1 MSRRFRRPS
10 APCGILW
17 RRVDRG
23 VRLGVDVGTVRVG
36 VAACD
41 PDGIM
46 AFPVAT
52 VARDAAAVA
61 TIAAL
66 AAERAAIEIF
76 VGLPLH
82 LSGEEGPSAVD
93 ARSFA
98 AQVEER
104 TGIPVRL
111 VDERMSTVSASRN
124 MREAGRS
131 AKSQRSSI
139 DQAAAVVILDMAL
152 DAGRRGNLG
161 TVAMKVAREE
171 NHD

>member
-1 MSRRFRRPS
+1 M
-10 APCGILW
+10 
-17 RRVDRG
+17 
-23 VRLGVDVGTVRVG
+23 RLGIDVGTVRVG

-41 PDGIM
+41 PEGIM

-52 VARDAAAVA
+52 VARDEAAIASV
-61 TIAAL
+61 AAL
-66 AAERAAIEIF
+66 AVERAAVEIF

-82 LSGEEGPSAVD
+82 LSGAEGPSAVD
-93 ARSFA
+93 ARAFA
-98 AQVEER
+98 AAVAER

-124 MREAGRS
+124 MREAGRN
-131 AKSQRSSI
+131 AKNQRSSI
-139 DQAAAVVILDMAL
+139 DQAAAVVILDTAL
-152 DAGRRGNLG
+152 DAARRGNLG

>member
-1 MSRRFRRPS
+1 
-10 APCGILW
+10 
-17 RRVDRG
+17 
-23 VRLGVDVGTVRVG
+23 VRVG

-52 VARDAAAVA
+52 VARDAAAIA
-61 TIAAL
+61 NIAAL

-76 VGLPLH
+76 VGLPRH
-82 LSGEEGPSAVD
+82 LSGAEGPSAAD
-93 ARSFA
+93 ARAFA
-98 AQVEER
+98 EQVEER
-104 TGIPVRL
+104 TGLPVRL

-139 DQAAAVVILDMAL
+139 DQAAAVVILDTAL
-152 DAGRRGNLG
+152 DAARRGNLG

>member
-1 MSRRFRRPS
+1 M
-10 APCGILW
+10 
-17 RRVDRG
+17 DRG
-23 VRLGVDVGTVRVG
+23 VRIGVDVGTVRVG

-41 PDGIM
+41 PEGIM

-52 VARDAAAVA
+52 VARDAAAIA
-61 TIAAL
+61 TVGSL
-66 AAERAAIEIF
+66 AAEHAAVEIF

-82 LSGEEGPSAVD
+82 LSGEEGRSAAD
-93 ARSFA
+93 ARVFA
-98 AQVEER
+98 AELAEL

-111 VDERMSTVSASRN
+111 VDERMSTVSASRH

-152 DAGRRGNLG
+152 DAARRGNLG
-161 TVAMKVAREE
+161 KVAMKVAREE

>member
-1 MSRRFRRPS
+1 M
-10 APCGILW
+10 AI
-17 RRVDRG
+17 
-23 VRLGVDVGTVRVG
+23 DVGTVRVG

-41 PDGIM
+41 PDAIM

-52 VARDAAAVA
+52 VTRDADAVA
-61 TIAAL
+61 NIAAL
-66 AAERAAIEIF
+66 AADRAAVEIF

-82 LSGEEGPSAVD
+82 LSGDEGPSAVD
-93 ARSFA
+93 ARAFA
-98 AQVEER
+98 AAIAER

-131 AKSQRSSI
+131 AKNQRSKI
-139 DQAAAVVILDMAL
+139 DQAAAVVILDTAL
-152 DAGRRGNLG
+152 DAARRGNLD